1 MSSPLMQPAKLPF
14 LFHIAIETAAA
25 CSFILKPDS
34 QLTNPPV
41 AVQLVL
47 QQFGGL
53 LLTTNLICLIFVSRP
68 FDETSRQVAAALAFW
83 HVWPCWRAYVRL
95 KRPEVDD
102 LGKQKGKQKGEVKA
116 TRRTLGGPAVH
127 LAVHVGMFL
136 MFAKTVFM

>member
-1 MSSPLMQPAKLPF
+1 MMLPPIMQPAKLPF

-25 CSFILKPDS
+25 CSFILRPGS
-34 QLTNPPV
+34 QLTNPP
-41 AVQLVL
+41 AAAQLVL

-68 FDETSRQVAAALAFW
+68 FDEMSRQVAAALAFW

-95 KRPEVDD
+95 TKPEVDG
-102 LGKQKGKQKGEVKA
+102 LGKERGEEAKA
-116 TRRTLGGPAVH
+116 TQRTLGGPAVH

-136 MFAKTVFM
+136 LFARTVFM